1 MTVAGFSC
9 GVSPDAAICL
19 SQQFISHYDVIL
31 RRAQA
36 LRRTVGCR
44 VSPTQSIRTTCT
56 VCTGCIPANA
66 RRTLRART
74 VPHAGFAA
82 IQDDIAFWGNSVVV
96 STRDPWAQHGLNQI
110 CELVGGELIAF
121 DVSHQL
127 SLAINDGC
135 VQGMIHQAFIGEI
148 IDPE

>member
-1 MTVAGFSC
+1 MCNSIYAGGTV
-9 GVSPDAAICL
+9 P
-19 SQQFISHYDVIL
+19 
-31 RRAQA
+31 
-36 LRRTVGCR
+36 
-44 VSPTQSIRTTCT
+44 
-56 VCTGCIPANA
+56 
-66 RRTLRART
+66 ART
-74 VPHAGFAA
+74 VFHAGFAA
-82 IQDDIAFWGNSVVV
+82 IQDDIAFLGNSVVV
-96 STRDPWAQHGLNQI
+96 STRDPWTQHGLNEI

>member
-1 MTVAGFSC
+1 MQWDCILFRFLKANESGRTRGILAATSLRTSYAVKRRPELHAPCNPIYAGGTVG
-9 GVSPDAAICL
+9 P
-19 SQQFISHYDVIL
+19 
-31 RRAQA
+31 
-36 LRRTVGCR
+36 RTV
-44 VSPTQSIRTTCT
+44 
-56 VCTGCIPANA
+56 
-66 RRTLRART
+66 L
-74 VPHAGFAA
+74 HAGFAA
-82 IQDDIAFWGNSVVV
+82 IQDDIAFWGSSVVV